1 MKKVFLIDDDEI
13 FIFLTQR
20 VIKST
25 NREVDIQVFNNGQ
38 DAFNWM
44 SSAADREDLLPDLI
58 LLDLNMPIMDGWEFL
73 EAYTGFYS
81 SLAKEI
87 SLYIVSSSI
96 SPHDIERAKGMK
108 LVKDFI
114 IKPIAKEKFAEIIDN
129 L

>member
-20 VIKST
+20 VIKSANT
-25 NREVDIQVFNNGQ
+25 DVDVKVFSNGQ
-38 DAFNWM
+38 DAFDWITEI
-44 SSAADREDLLPDLI
+44 ADDPKQLPDLI

-73 EAYTGFYS
+73 DAYTEFYP

-87 SLYIVSSSI
+87 NLYIVSSSI
-96 SPHDIERAKGMK
+96 SPHDVERSKGMM

-114 IKPIAKEKFAEIIDN
+114 IKPIVREKFAEIIDN